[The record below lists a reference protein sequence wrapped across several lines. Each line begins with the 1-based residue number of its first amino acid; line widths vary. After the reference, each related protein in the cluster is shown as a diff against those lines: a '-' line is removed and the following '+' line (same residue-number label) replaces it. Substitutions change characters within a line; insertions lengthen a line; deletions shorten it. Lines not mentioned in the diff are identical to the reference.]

1 MVLIRIKLKVKE
13 EKKEFRKHKKQAEK
27 LSRSRA
33 EVGWIGDRE
42 QVFKAVFNEYGANI
56 PVTDKMRK
64 KFLSMGVHLRD
75 DTHFISIPERP
86 FLRAGY
92 DAYESALNKL
102 MQTLVGQALDGT
114 ITPEKA
120 LERAAKELKKHIQS
134 HIEKGSFAPNAELTQ
149 KLKGGN
155 HPLIDEQKLMDTLEY
170 EVHMKK

>member
-1 MVLIRIKLKVKE
+1 MRIKLKIKE
-13 EKKEFRKHKKQAEK
+13 DKKQYRKHKQQAQK

-42 QVFKAVFNEYGANI
+42 QVLKAIFNEYGANI

-64 KFLSMGVHLRD
+64 KLLTMGVHLRD

-92 DAYESALNKL
+92 DAYEGALNKL
-102 MQTLVGQALDGT
+102 MRSLVEQALSGT
-114 ITPEKA
+114 ITPERA
-120 LERAAKELKKHIQS
+120 LERAAKELRRHIQQ
-134 HIEKGSFAPNAELTQ
+134 HIERGSFAPNSELTK

-155 HPLIDEQKLMDTLEY
+155 HPLIDEKKLMDTLEY
-170 EVHMKK
+170 EVHMQ

>member
-1 MVLIRIKLKVKE
+1 MKIRLKIKE
-13 EKKEFRKHKKQAEK
+13 DKKQFRKHKQQAEK

-42 QVFKAVFNEYGANI
+42 QVLKAIFNEYGANI

-64 KFLSMGVHLRD
+64 KLLTMGVHLRD
-75 DTHFISIPERP
+75 DTHFITLPERP

-92 DAYESALNKL
+92 DAYEGALSRL
-102 MQTLVGQALDGT
+102 MQSLVGQALAGT
-114 ITPEKA
+114 ITPERA

-134 HIEKGSFAPNAELTQ
+134 HIEKGSFVPNSKLTE

-155 HPLIDEQKLMDTLEY
+155 HPLIDEKTLMDTLEY
-170 EVHMKK
+170 EVHMK